1 MSKMIVDKVKLK
13 AIANAVR
20 FKDGSANTM
29 HLPEIPD
36 RIKAI
41 PQSMGDGLVS
51 MAFPA
56 RHLYRLIISAQ
67 SKCHPVRWRC
77 HLPESMCRQS
87 FMLPLI
93 LNCHTHYVIY
103 RTGGVEL
110 CF

>member
-20 FKDGSANTM
+20 FKDGSTNTM

-51 MAFPA
+51 MAFSGTSPVPFN
-56 RHLYRLIISAQ
+56 HLGTNEMPSGKMEMSFTRIHVPPVVHVAADIELPYALCDIS
-67 SKCHPVRWRC
+67 V
-77 HLPESMCRQS
+77 
-87 FMLPLI
+87 
-93 LNCHTHYVIY
+93 
-103 RTGGVEL
+103 
-110 CF
+110 